1 MSATKDVW
9 FKYPE
14 KKPTEEGEYL
24 IIDFTKN
31 YRVFEYRFEKEH
43 HSPTNINKVHP
54 EGFYPKNSPHLSKN
68 VAYWTYLPEK
78 PKNAIR
84 DEAAIKRL
92 EQKIKK
98 LEAELNTTKEELKK
112 KTTIE

>member
-1 MSATKDVW
+1 MDNEKDVW
-9 FKYPE
+9 FKYPD
-14 KKPTEEGEYL
+14 KKPEKEGEYL
-24 IIDFTKN
+24 IIDSTKC
-31 YRVFEYRFEKEH
+31 YRVFEYRFEEH
-43 HSPTNINKVHP
+43 LEVGYTKVRQ
-54 EGFYPKNSPHLSKN
+54 EGFYPKNSPHLSKH

-78 PKNAIR
+78 PKVAIR
-84 DEAAIKRL
+84 DEVAIKRL